1 MKLYMKGH
9 EPLKINWLCFDL
21 HETCSELLQQQEEL
35 TSAVKTPHT
44 FTEHCC
50 LKAAAGEANISK
62 ACLWVQTRASDGSVR
77 VTNC

>member
-9 EPLKINWLCFDL
+9 ERLKISWLCFGL
-21 HETCSELLQQQEEL
+21 HETLLQQQEDL
-35 TSAVKTPHT
+35 ASAVKTPHT

-50 LKAAAGEANISK
+50 PKAVAGEANISK